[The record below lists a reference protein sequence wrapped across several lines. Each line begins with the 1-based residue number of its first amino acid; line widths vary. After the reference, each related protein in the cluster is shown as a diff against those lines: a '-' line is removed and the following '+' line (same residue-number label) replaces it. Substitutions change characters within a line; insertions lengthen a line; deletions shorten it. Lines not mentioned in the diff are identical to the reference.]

1 MINYAP
7 KHRPKRRSGKDSLIP
22 GSVSTPRPPNDTGV
36 YVDSGTSADEGKKI
50 DKRKFNGR
58 KKGTKNLKTIAKE
71 AIVTDEFY
79 KLAQRKVGGLK
90 DVYEVL
96 FAKAVGEQDMQ
107 AIKIIMDK
115 VMPNAQ
121 IEKEG
126 AIKDLGIV
134 INIGDMKA
142 VSIDKIDAIE
152 AQPIAEGEVIA
163 DS

>member
-1 MINYAP
+1 MVDYAP
-7 KHRPKRRSGKDSLIP
+7 GYGPKRKRKSIEA
-22 GSVSTPRPPNDTGV
+22 PRPPNDTGV
-36 YVDSGTSADEGKKI
+36 HVDSGTFPQEGKELKPKI

-71 AIVTDEFY
+71 SIATDDFY

-96 FAKAVGEQDMQ
+96 FAKAVAEQDMQ

-121 IEKEG
+121 IEKDG
-126 AIKDLGIV
+126 ATKDLGIV

-142 VSIDKIDAIE
+142 VSISEAGQSPNEIE
-152 AQPIAEGEVIA
+152 TIEGEVVA

>member
-1 MINYAP
+1 MNLT
-7 KHRPKRRSGKDSLIP
+7 KRANLD
-22 GSVSTPRPPNDTGV
+22 TPRPPNDTGV
-36 YVDSGTSADEGKKI
+36 HVDSGTFPQEGKKI

-71 AIVTDEFY
+71 SIATDDFY

-96 FAKAVGEQDMQ
+96 FAKAVAEQDMQ

-121 IEKEG
+121 VEKDG
-126 AIKDLGIV
+126 IKGDLGIV

-142 VSIDKIDAIE
+142 VSIDKI
-152 AQPIAEGEVIA
+152 EGEVIEQ
-163 DS
+163 D